1 MCIFAPRKEKDCFY
15 GKRKCCIQGADVEV
29 FRTRMAFRH
38 SVQRAL
44 RKVEAGI
51 TFEMLQVLRCLGEE
65 QGITQQVL
73 AERIAKGKAALSNLI
88 ANLEKKKY
96 VYRLEDA
103 SDRRNK
109 RVYLSEEGALFYG
122 QLRSSLDDIY
132 ASAGITVGME
142 KMKTLLADLKLT
154 RDALEEI

>member
-1 MCIFAPRKEKDCFY
+1 MYLCAPK
-15 GKRKCCIQGADVEV
+15 GKRL
-29 FRTRMAFRH
+29 F
-38 SVQRAL
+38 L
-44 RKVEAGI
+44 I

-109 RVYLSEEGALFYG
+109 RVYLSEEGALFYE

-142 KMKTLLADLKLT
+142 KMKTLITVGMEKMKTLLADLKLT

>member
-1 MCIFAPRKEKDCFY
+1 MGKESAAF
-15 GKRKCCIQGADVEV
+15 RELMLQV
-29 FRTRMAFRH
+29 FRTRMAFRR

-96 VYRLEDA
+96 VYRLEDV

>member
-1 MCIFAPRKEKDCFY
+1 MLSPPGTVLKIFCKCYPRRGQCLKF
-15 GKRKCCIQGADVEV
+15 
-29 FRTRMAFRH
+29 
-38 SVQRAL
+38 SVSA
-44 RKVEAGI
+44 
-51 TFEMLQVLRCLGEE
+51 
-65 QGITQQVL
+65 
-73 AERIAKGKAALSNLI
+73 
-88 ANLEKKKY
+88 LEKKKY